1 LDAWEVST
9 KRGFGP
15 MEGDLS
21 YTMTERDSSLQNC
34 TIRCNRIALPE
45 CIFLPSHAWTKPA
58 TSSKLSRLERGMLF
72 SVHFFL
78 W

>member
-1 LDAWEVST
+1 MIAGGEIHWEVST

-45 CIFLPSHAWTKPA
+45 C
-58 TSSKLSRLERGMLF
+58 R
-72 SVHFFL
+72 VN
-78 W
+78 